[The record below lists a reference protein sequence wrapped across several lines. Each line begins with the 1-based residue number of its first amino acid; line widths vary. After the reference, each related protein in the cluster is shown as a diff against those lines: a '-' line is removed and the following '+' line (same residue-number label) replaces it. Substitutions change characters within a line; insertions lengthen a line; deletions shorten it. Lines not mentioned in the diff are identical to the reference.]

1 MNIANKLTILRLLLI
16 PVFVI
21 AFIVCNTESYI
32 PVLIFI
38 IASLTDTFDG
48 YLARKYNLVTT
59 FGKFL
64 DPLADKMLATTAL
77 IMLIE
82 RNKISA
88 IIVAIIVLREFI
100 VSGLRILAA
109 SEGITIAASKWGKL
123 KTITQFIAI
132 ILLLTNNRLFVALP
146 IPLDKIFVYIAT
158 ILTVIS
164 GADYLIKNKKVLDLD
179 NI

>member
-1 MNIANKLTILRLLLI
+1 MNIANKLTVLRLFMI

-21 AFIVCNTESYI
+21 ALIHFGTGSYI
-32 PVLIFI
+32 PVSLFI
-38 IASLTDTFDG
+38 VASLTDTLDG
-48 YLARKYNLVTT
+48 YLARKYQLVTT

-77 IMLIE
+77 IMLVE
-82 RNKISA
+82 KNKISA
-88 IIVAIIVLREFI
+88 VIVVIIVLREFI

-109 SEGITIAASKWGKL
+109 SEGITIAASKWGKF

-132 ILLLTNNRLFVALP
+132 ILLLIDHTIFVSTG
-146 IPLDKIFVYIAT
+146 IPLDVIFVYLAT
-158 ILTVIS
+158 ILTIVS
-164 GADYLIKNKKVLDLD
+164 GIDYLIKNKQVLRLD